1 MKLNWGTGIALFYGA
16 FALTMLGVVFASQ
29 QHKPGLVSEK
39 YYDLDLHYEARLE
52 QKQNTANL
60 QNNLKINYSAQQA
73 VVELQF
79 PAEIG
84 AVSGKVTFYRPSDGG
99 SDFTV
104 QIGADAEG
112 KMFIPVAQVAEGIWR
127 VQVEWEAAG
136 KRYFFEEKI
145 RLRHA

>member
-1 MKLNWGTGIALFYGA
+1 MKFTWGTGIAFFYGA
-16 FALTMLGVVFASQ
+16 FALIMIGVVFASQ

-39 YYDLDLHYEARLE
+39 YYDLDLNYQKRLE
-52 QKQNTANL
+52 QKQNTAHL
-60 QNNLKINYSAQQA
+60 QNNLKINYSAHQA

-79 PAEIG
+79 PAELG

-104 QIGADAEG
+104 QIAADAEG
-112 KMFIPVAQVAEGIWR
+112 KMAIPVAHVTEGIWR

-136 KRYFFEEKI
+136 NGYFNEEKI